1 MTRNPRRGVSAHRH
15 LRQLTPEL
23 YVMNCP
29 CKPLRR
35 LTQAFTLLL
44 ALLHGAVVWAE
55 TDSTTGEAAPAAIEA
70 EASESDE
77 KIRARIENI
86 FAELEPLRGVTVY
99 VGEGVVI
106 LGGEV
111 ANELAAQQA
120 QRLASRL
127 AGVVTVT
134 DEISRTLAVADNVR
148 PVLERLQT
156 QTLNLVKALPL
167 IGLALL
173 VVAAFVVLGSL
184 LARWQAL
191 WRRLAPNPFLADLLA
206 QATRVVILLL
216 GIILALNLLGAAAVI
231 TTLLGGA
238 GVVGLAIGFA
248 VRDTVEN
255 YISSVMLSLRQ
266 PFRAKD
272 HVVINDIE
280 GIVVRL
286 TSRATI
292 LMTLD
297 GNHMRIPN
305 AAVFKGIILNYST
318 NPERRFEFELGVD
331 ADDDPVAGMQAG
343 LDAIRSL
350 AFILKDPEPD
360 ALINTVGDSNI
371 VLTFYAWI
379 DQGETNFAKARSLA
393 IRAAMQALDAQGFT
407 LPEPIYRLRFDSAL
421 NAALM
426 GAAQGQR
433 GDVTPATARADTA
446 AAPPRTVPRGD
457 DVLDVSPDKH
467 LEQKV
472 DAELKSEGSNDLLDK
487 HVPHE

>member
-1 MTRNPRRGVSAHRH
+1 MKRRTRTPRH
-15 LRQLTPEL
+15 
-23 YVMNCP
+23 
-29 CKPLRR
+29 
-35 LTQAFTLLL
+35 TLLVL
-44 ALLHGAVVWAE
+44 ALLVGLLPGEHILAQAEDALAVPESVVNIDA
-55 TDSTTGEAAPAAIEA
+55 EAA
-70 EASESDE
+70 ESDE
-77 KIRARIENI
+77 KIRSRIENI
-86 FAELEPLRGVTVY
+86 FAELEPLREVSVY

-106 LGGEV
+106 LRGEV
-111 ANELAAQQA
+111 ANEVAAQQA
-120 QRLASRL
+120 ERLASRL

-134 DEISRTLAVADNVR
+134 DEMSRTLAVADNVR
-148 PVLERLQT
+148 PVLDRIRT
-156 QTLNLVKALPL
+156 QTLNFIKALPL

-173 VVAAFVVLGSL
+173 VLTVFVLLGNF
-184 LARWQAL
+184 LAGRQFL
-191 WRRLAPNPFLADLLA
+191 WRKIAPNPFLADLMA
-206 QATRVVILLL
+206 QATRVIILLL

-231 TTLLGGA
+231 TTILGGA
-238 GVVGLAIGFA
+238 GVIGLAIGFA

-272 HVVINDIE
+272 HVVINDLE

-331 ADDDPVAGMQAG
+331 AEDDPVAGMKAG
-343 LDAIRSL
+343 LDAIREL
-350 AFILKDPEPD
+350 DFILQDPEPD

-379 DQGETNFAKARSLA
+379 DQRETNFGKARSLA
-393 IRAAMQALDAQGFT
+393 IRAAMRALEEQGFT
-407 LPEPIYRLRFDSAL
+407 LPEPIYRLRFDPEVNTALFSAL
-421 NAALM
+421 DGKNAGVTPLAS
-426 GAAQGQR
+426 GEDKNDSAATRVKR
-433 GDVTPATARADTA
+433 GDA
-446 AAPPRTVPRGD
+446 
-457 DVLDVSPDKH
+457 VLDVTPDKH

-472 DAELKSEGSNDLLDK
+472 DAEIRSDQGNDLLDK
-487 HVPHE
+487 DVPHE

>member
-1 MTRNPRRGVSAHRH
+1 MKRRTR
-15 LRQLTPEL
+15 
-23 YVMNCP
+23 
-29 CKPLRR
+29 
-35 LTQAFTLLL
+35 TLLVL
-44 ALLHGAVVWAE
+44 ALLVGLLPGEHILALPEDAPGASESVVNIDA
-55 TDSTTGEAAPAAIEA
+55 EAA
-70 EASESDE
+70 ESDE
-77 KIRARIENI
+77 KIRSRIENI
-86 FAELEPLRGVTVY
+86 FAELEPLREVSVY

-106 LGGEV
+106 LRGEV
-111 ANELAAQQA
+111 ANEVAAQQA
-120 QRLASRL
+120 ERLASRL

-134 DEISRTLAVADNVR
+134 DEMSRTLAVADNVR
-148 PVLERLQT
+148 PVLDRIRT
-156 QTLNLVKALPL
+156 QTLNFIKALPL

-173 VVAAFVVLGSL
+173 VLTVFVLLGNF
-184 LARWQAL
+184 LAGRQFL
-191 WRRLAPNPFLADLLA
+191 WRKIAPNPFLADLMA
-206 QATRVVILLL
+206 QATRVIILLL

-231 TTLLGGA
+231 TTILGGA
-238 GVVGLAIGFA
+238 GVIGLAIGFA

-272 HVVINDIE
+272 HVVINDLE

-331 ADDDPVAGMQAG
+331 AEDDPVAGMKAG
-343 LDAIRSL
+343 LDAIREL
-350 AFILKDPEPD
+350 DFILQDPEPD

-379 DQGETNFAKARSLA
+379 DQRETNFAKARSLA
-393 IRAAMQALDAQGFT
+393 IRAAMRALEEQGFT
-407 LPEPIYRLRFDSAL
+407 LPEPIYRLRFDPEVNTALFSAL
-421 NAALM
+421 DGKSAGVTPLAS
-426 GAAQGQR
+426 GADKNDSPATRVKR
-433 GDVTPATARADTA
+433 GDA
-446 AAPPRTVPRGD
+446 
-457 DVLDVSPDKH
+457 VLDVTPDKH

-472 DAELKSEGSNDLLDK
+472 DAEIRSDQGNDLLDK
-487 HVPHE
+487 DVPHE

>member
-1 MTRNPRRGVSAHRH
+1 MKRRTRTPRH
-15 LRQLTPEL
+15 
-23 YVMNCP
+23 
-29 CKPLRR
+29 
-35 LTQAFTLLL
+35 TLLVL
-44 ALLHGAVVWAE
+44 ALLVGLLP
-55 TDSTTGEAAPAAIEA
+55 GEHILAQTEDAPAAPESVVNIDA
-70 EASESDE
+70 EAAESDE
-77 KIRARIENI
+77 RIRSRIENI
-86 FAELEPLRGVTVY
+86 FAELEPLREVSVY

-106 LGGEV
+106 LRGEV
-111 ANELAAQQA
+111 ANEVAAQQA
-120 QRLASRL
+120 ERLASRL

-134 DEISRTLAVADNVR
+134 DEMSRTLAVADNVR
-148 PVLERLQT
+148 PVLERLRT
-156 QTLNLVKALPL
+156 QSLNFIKALPL

-173 VVAAFVVLGSL
+173 VLTVFILLGNF
-184 LARWQAL
+184 LAGRQFL
-191 WRRLAPNPFLADLLA
+191 WRKIAPNPFLADLMA

-231 TTLLGGA
+231 TTILGGA
-238 GVVGLAIGFA
+238 GVIGLAIGFA

-272 HVVINDIE
+272 HVVINDLE

-331 ADDDPVAGMQAG
+331 AEDDPVAGMKAG
-343 LDAIRSL
+343 LDAIREL
-350 AFILKDPEPD
+350 DFILRDPEPD

-379 DQGETNFAKARSLA
+379 DQRETNFGKARSLA
-393 IRAAMQALDAQGFT
+393 IRAAMRALEEQGFT
-407 LPEPIYRLRFDSAL
+407 LPEPIYRLRFDPEVNTALFSAL
-421 NAALM
+421 DGKSAGVTPLASGADKNDSAATRVK
-426 GAAQGQR
+426 R
-433 GDVTPATARADTA
+433 GDA
-446 AAPPRTVPRGD
+446 
-457 DVLDVSPDKH
+457 VLDVTPDKH

-472 DAELKSEGSNDLLDK
+472 DAEIRSDQGNDLLDK
-487 HVPHE
+487 DVPHE

>member
-1 MTRNPRRGVSAHRH
+1 MTFLTHAMRTAVFTVS
-15 LRQLTPEL
+15 
-23 YVMNCP
+23 V
-29 CKPLRR
+29 
-35 LTQAFTLLL
+35 LL
-44 ALLHGAVVWAE
+44 ACLPGRSLLAQDEPQTPA
-55 TDSTTGEAAPAAIEA
+55 DTTAIESA
-70 EASESDE
+70 VSVSDE
-77 KIRARIENI
+77 QIQARIENI
-86 FAELEPLRGVTVY
+86 FAELEPLQSVTVY

-106 LGGEV
+106 LRGET

-120 QRLASRL
+120 LRLAGRL

-134 DEISRTLAVADNVR
+134 DEISRTLAVADNLR
-148 PVLERLQT
+148 PVLERLRT
-156 QTLNLVKALPL
+156 QSLNFIKALPL

-173 VVAAFVVLGSL
+173 VLTVFILLGNF
-184 LARWQAL
+184 LAGRQFL
-191 WRRLAPNPFLADLLA
+191 WRKIAPNPFLADLMA

-216 GIILALNLLGAAAVI
+216 GVILALNLLGAAAVI
-231 TTLLGGA
+231 TTILGGA
-238 GVVGLAIGFA
+238 GVIGLAIGFA

-272 HVVINDIE
+272 HVIINDIE

-318 NPERRFEFELGVD
+318 NPQRRFEFDLGVD
-331 ADDDPVAGMQAG
+331 AEDDPVAGMKAG
-343 LDAIRSL
+343 LDAIRTL
-350 AFILKDPEPD
+350 DFILQDPEPD

-379 DQGETNFAKARSLA
+379 DQRETNFGKARSLA
-393 IRAAMQALDAQGFT
+393 IRAAMRALEEQGFT
-407 LPEPIYRLRFDSAL
+407 LPEPIYRLRFDPEVNTALFSAL
-421 NAALM
+421 NGKSAGVTPLASGEDKNDSAATRVK
-426 GAAQGQR
+426 R
-433 GDVTPATARADTA
+433 GDA
-446 AAPPRTVPRGD
+446 
-457 DVLDVSPDKH
+457 VLDVTPDKH

-472 DAELKSEGSNDLLDK
+472 DAEIRSDQGNDLLDK
-487 HVPHE
+487 DVPHE

>member
-1 MTRNPRRGVSAHRH
+1 MTRPI
-15 LRQLTPEL
+15 
-23 YVMNCP
+23 
-29 CKPLRR
+29 KPLRNIA
-35 LTQAFTLLL
+35 LVL
-44 ALLHGAVVWAE
+44 ALLTVLLPGRTPWAG
-55 TDSTTGEAAPAAIEA
+55 TDNSALANPAPATNIEA
-70 EASESDE
+70 DAAESDE
-77 KIRARIENI
+77 KIKSRIENI

-106 LGGEV
+106 LRGEV
-111 ANELAAQQA
+111 ANEMVAQQA
-120 QRLASRL
+120 ERLANRL

-134 DEISRTLAVADNVR
+134 DEMSRTLAVVDNVR
-148 PVLERLQT
+148 PVIERLRT
-156 QTLNLVKALPL
+156 QSLNFIKALPL
-167 IGLALL
+167 IGIALL
-173 VVAAFVVLGSL
+173 VLTVFILLGNF
-184 LARWQAL
+184 LAGRQFL
-191 WRRLAPNPFLADLLA
+191 WRKIAPNPFLADLMA

-231 TTLLGGA
+231 TTILGGA
-238 GVVGLAIGFA
+238 GVIGLAIGFA

-272 HVVINDIE
+272 HVVINNIE

-331 ADDDPVAGMQAG
+331 AEDDPVAGMKAG
-343 LDAIRSL
+343 LDAIRTL
-350 AFILKDPEPD
+350 DFILQDPEPD

-379 DQGETNFAKARSLA
+379 DQRETNFGKARSLS
-393 IRAAMQALDAQGFT
+393 IRAAMRALEAQGFT
-407 LPEPIYRLRFDSAL
+407 LPEPIYRLRFDPDVNTALFSAL
-421 NAALM
+421 DAKGPSVTPLARGTDKNESPATRVE
-426 GAAQGQR
+426 R
-433 GDVTPATARADTA
+433 GDA
-446 AAPPRTVPRGD
+446 
-457 DVLDVSPDKH
+457 VLDVTPDKH

-472 DAELKSEGSNDLLDK
+472 DAEIRSDQGNDLLDK
-487 HVPHE
+487 DVPHE

>member
-1 MTRNPRRGVSAHRH
+1 MTFSIKPSRN
-15 LRQLTPEL
+15 T
-23 YVMNCP
+23 
-29 CKPLRR
+29 
-35 LTQAFTLLL
+35 LL
-44 ALLHGAVVWAE
+44 ALALLSALLPGQALLAQSEDAALAEPVVME
-55 TDSTTGEAAPAAIEA
+55 IEPEAAER
-70 EASESDE
+70 DE
-77 KIRARIENI
+77 KIQARIENI
-86 FAELEPLRGVTVY
+86 FAELEPLRNVTVY

-106 LGGEV
+106 LRGEV
-111 ANELAAQQA
+111 ANEQAAQQA
-120 QRLASRL
+120 QRLANRL

-134 DEISRTLAVADNVR
+134 DEMSRTLAVADNVR
-148 PVLERLQT
+148 PVIERIQT
-156 QTLNLVKALPL
+156 QSLNFIKALPL
-167 IGLALL
+167 LGLALL
-173 VVAAFVVLGSL
+173 VLVAFILLGSF
-184 LARWQAL
+184 LARQKAL
-191 WRRLAPNPFLADLLA
+191 WRKLAPNPFLADLLA

-231 TTLLGGA
+231 TTILGGA
-238 GVVGLAIGFA
+238 GVIGLAIGFA

-272 HVVINDIE
+272 HVIINDIE

-350 AFILKDPEPD
+350 DFILQDPEPD

-379 DQGETNFAKARSLA
+379 DQRQTNFAKARSLA
-393 IRAAMQALDAQGFT
+393 IRAAMRALAEQGFT
-407 LPEPIYRLRFDSAL
+407 LPEPIYRLRFDSEVNTAL
-421 NAALM
+421 FAALDATHV
-426 GAAQGQR
+426 GIAPAAS
-433 GDVTPATARADTA
+433 
-446 AAPPRTVPRGD
+446 RTVKEQRPASQVERAD
-457 DVLDVSPDKH
+457 DVLDVTPDKH

-472 DAELKSEGSNDLLDK
+472 DAEIQSERGNDLLDK
-487 HVPHE
+487 DVPQE

>member
-1 MTRNPRRGVSAHRH
+1 MKRRTRTPRH
-15 LRQLTPEL
+15 
-23 YVMNCP
+23 
-29 CKPLRR
+29 
-35 LTQAFTLLL
+35 TLLVL
-44 ALLHGAVVWAE
+44 ALLVGLLPGEHILAQAE
-55 TDSTTGEAAPAAIEA
+55 DAPAAPESVVNIDA
-70 EASESDE
+70 EAAESDE
-77 KIRARIENI
+77 KIRSRIENI
-86 FAELEPLRGVTVY
+86 FAELEPLREVSVY

-106 LGGEV
+106 LRGEV
-111 ANELAAQQA
+111 ANEVAAQQA
-120 QRLASRL
+120 ERLASRL

-134 DEISRTLAVADNVR
+134 DEMSRTLAVADNVR
-148 PVLERLQT
+148 PVLERLRT
-156 QTLNLVKALPL
+156 QSLNFIKALPL

-173 VVAAFVVLGSL
+173 VLTVFILLGNF
-184 LARWQAL
+184 LAGRQFL
-191 WRRLAPNPFLADLLA
+191 WRKIAPNPFLADLMA

-231 TTLLGGA
+231 TTILGGA
-238 GVVGLAIGFA
+238 GVIGLAIGFA

-272 HVVINDIE
+272 HVVINDLE

-331 ADDDPVAGMQAG
+331 AEDDPVAGMKAG
-343 LDAIRSL
+343 LDAIRTL
-350 AFILKDPEPD
+350 DFILQDPEPD

-379 DQGETNFAKARSLA
+379 DQRETNFGKARSLA
-393 IRAAMQALDAQGFT
+393 IRAAMRALEEQGFT
-407 LPEPIYRLRFDSAL
+407 LPEPIYRLRFDPEVNTALFSAL
-421 NAALM
+421 DGKNAGVTPLAS
-426 GAAQGQR
+426 GEDKNDSAATRVKR
-433 GDVTPATARADTA
+433 GDA
-446 AAPPRTVPRGD
+446 
-457 DVLDVSPDKH
+457 VLDVTPDKH

-472 DAELKSEGSNDLLDK
+472 DAEIRSDQGNDLLDK
-487 HVPHE
+487 DVPHE

>member
-1 MTRNPRRGVSAHRH
+1 MKRRTRTPRH
-15 LRQLTPEL
+15 
-23 YVMNCP
+23 
-29 CKPLRR
+29 
-35 LTQAFTLLL
+35 TLLVL
-44 ALLHGAVVWAE
+44 ALLVGLLPGEHILAQAEDALAVPESVVNIDA
-55 TDSTTGEAAPAAIEA
+55 EAA
-70 EASESDE
+70 ESDE
-77 KIRARIENI
+77 KIRSRIENI
-86 FAELEPLRGVTVY
+86 FAELEPLREVSVY

-106 LGGEV
+106 LRGEV
-111 ANELAAQQA
+111 ANEVAAQQA
-120 QRLASRL
+120 ERLASRL

-134 DEISRTLAVADNVR
+134 DEMSRTLAVADNVR
-148 PVLERLQT
+148 PVLERLRT
-156 QTLNLVKALPL
+156 QSLNFIKALPL

-173 VVAAFVVLGSL
+173 VLTVFILLGNF
-184 LARWQAL
+184 LAGRQFL
-191 WRRLAPNPFLADLLA
+191 WRKIAPNPFLADLMA

-231 TTLLGGA
+231 TTILGGA
-238 GVVGLAIGFA
+238 GVIGLAIGFA

-272 HVVINDIE
+272 HVVINDLE

-331 ADDDPVAGMQAG
+331 AEDDPVAGMKAG
-343 LDAIRSL
+343 LDAIREL
-350 AFILKDPEPD
+350 DFILQDPEPD

-379 DQGETNFAKARSLA
+379 DQRETNFAKARSLA
-393 IRAAMQALDAQGFT
+393 IRAAMRALEEQGFT
-407 LPEPIYRLRFDSAL
+407 LPEPIYRLRFDPEVNTALFSAL
-421 NAALM
+421 DGKSAGVTPLASGADKNDSAATRVK
-426 GAAQGQR
+426 R
-433 GDVTPATARADTA
+433 GDA
-446 AAPPRTVPRGD
+446 
-457 DVLDVSPDKH
+457 VLDVTPDKH

-472 DAELKSEGSNDLLDK
+472 DAEIRSDQGNDLLDK
-487 HVPHE
+487 DVPHE

>member
-1 MTRNPRRGVSAHRH
+1 MTFSTQPSRN
-15 LRQLTPEL
+15 T
-23 YVMNCP
+23 
-29 CKPLRR
+29 
-35 LTQAFTLLL
+35 LL
-44 ALLHGAVVWAE
+44 ALALLTALLPAQVAWAQSEDASLSAPVAAV
-55 TDSTTGEAAPAAIEA
+55 AIEA
-70 EASESDE
+70 EATQSDE
-77 KIRARIENI
+77 TIQARIENI

-99 VGEGVVI
+99 VGGGVVI
-106 LGGEV
+106 LRGEV
-111 ANELAAQQA
+111 ANEMAAQQA

-134 DEISRTLAVADNVR
+134 DEMNRTLAVADNVR
-148 PVLERLQT
+148 PVLERLRT
-156 QTLNLVKALPL
+156 QSVNVIKALPL

-173 VVAAFVVLGSL
+173 VLTAFVVLGNFI
-184 LARWQAL
+184 AGRQFL
-191 WRRLAPNPFLADLLA
+191 WRKIAPNPFLADLMA

-238 GVVGLAIGFA
+238 GVIGLAIGFA

-272 HVVINDIE
+272 HVIINDIE

-331 ADDDPVAGMQAG
+331 ADDDPVAAMQAG
-343 LDAIRSL
+343 LDAVSSL
-350 AFILKDPEPD
+350 DFILQEPEPD

-379 DQGETNFAKARSLA
+379 DQRQTNFGKARSLA
-393 IRAAMQALDAQGFT
+393 IRAAMRALQAQGFT
-407 LPEPIYRLRFDSAL
+407 LPEPIYRLRFDPEVNTALFSAL
-421 NAALM
+421 DAKSVGSPPAANRSAKE
-426 GAAQGQR
+426 GR
-433 GDVTPATARADTA
+433 PASRAEPAD
-446 AAPPRTVPRGD
+446 G
-457 DVLDVSPDKH
+457 VLDVTPDKH

-472 DAELKSEGSNDLLDK
+472 DAEIQSDPGNDLLDK
-487 HVPHE
+487 DVPHE

>member
-1 MTRNPRRGVSAHRH
+1 MTFLTHAMRTAVFTIGV
-15 LRQLTPEL
+15 
-23 YVMNCP
+23 
-29 CKPLRR
+29 
-35 LTQAFTLLL
+35 LL
-44 ALLHGAVVWAE
+44 ACLPGHSLLAQDEPQTPA
-55 TDSTTGEAAPAAIEA
+55 DTTAIESA
-70 EASESDE
+70 VSVSDE
-77 KIRARIENI
+77 QIQARIENI
-86 FAELEPLRGVTVY
+86 FAELEPLQSVTVY

-106 LGGEV
+106 LRGET

-120 QRLASRL
+120 LRLAGRL

-134 DEISRTLAVADNVR
+134 DEISRTLAVADNLR
-148 PVLERLQT
+148 PVLERLRT
-156 QTLNLVKALPL
+156 QSLNFIKALPL

-173 VVAAFVVLGSL
+173 VLTVFILLGNF
-184 LARWQAL
+184 LAGRQFL
-191 WRRLAPNPFLADLLA
+191 WRKIAPNPFLADLMA

-216 GIILALNLLGAAAVI
+216 GVILALNLLGAAAVI
-231 TTLLGGA
+231 TTILGGA
-238 GVVGLAIGFA
+238 GVIGLAIGFA

-272 HVVINDIE
+272 HVVINDLE

-318 NPERRFEFELGVD
+318 NPQRRFEFDLGVD
-331 ADDDPVAGMQAG
+331 AADDPVAGMKAG
-343 LDAIRSL
+343 LDAIRTL
-350 AFILKDPEPD
+350 DFILQDPEPD

-379 DQGETNFAKARSLA
+379 DQRETNFGKARSLA
-393 IRAAMQALDAQGFT
+393 IRAAMRALEEQGFT
-407 LPEPIYRLRFDSAL
+407 LPEPIYRLRFDPEVNTALFSAL
-421 NAALM
+421 NGKSAGVTPLASGEDKNDSAATRVK
-426 GAAQGQR
+426 R
-433 GDVTPATARADTA
+433 GDA
-446 AAPPRTVPRGD
+446 
-457 DVLDVSPDKH
+457 VLDVTPDKH

-472 DAELKSEGSNDLLDK
+472 DAEIRSDQGNDLLDK
-487 HVPHE
+487 DVPHE

>member
-1 MTRNPRRGVSAHRH
+1 MKRRTRTPRH
-15 LRQLTPEL
+15 
-23 YVMNCP
+23 
-29 CKPLRR
+29 
-35 LTQAFTLLL
+35 TLLVL
-44 ALLHGAVVWAE
+44 ALLVGLLPGEHILAQAE
-55 TDSTTGEAAPAAIEA
+55 DAPAAHESVVNIDA
-70 EASESDE
+70 EAAESDE
-77 KIRARIENI
+77 RIRSRIENI
-86 FAELEPLRGVTVY
+86 FAELEPLREVSVY

-106 LGGEV
+106 LRGEV
-111 ANELAAQQA
+111 ANEVAAQQA
-120 QRLASRL
+120 ERLASRL

-134 DEISRTLAVADNVR
+134 DEMSRTLAVADNVR
-148 PVLERLQT
+148 PVLERLRT
-156 QTLNLVKALPL
+156 QSLNFIKALPL

-173 VVAAFVVLGSL
+173 VLTVFILLGNF
-184 LARWQAL
+184 LAGRQFL
-191 WRRLAPNPFLADLLA
+191 WRKIAPNPFLADLMA

-231 TTLLGGA
+231 TTILGGA
-238 GVVGLAIGFA
+238 GVIGLAIGFA

-272 HVVINDIE
+272 HVVINDLE

-331 ADDDPVAGMQAG
+331 AEDDPVAGMKAG
-343 LDAIRSL
+343 LDAIRTL
-350 AFILKDPEPD
+350 DFILQDPEPD

-379 DQGETNFAKARSLA
+379 DQRETNFAKARSLA
-393 IRAAMQALDAQGFT
+393 IRAAMRALEEQGFT
-407 LPEPIYRLRFDSAL
+407 LPEPIYRLRFDPEVNTALFSAL
-421 NAALM
+421 DGKSAGVTPLAS
-426 GAAQGQR
+426 GADKNESPATRVKR
-433 GDVTPATARADTA
+433 GDA
-446 AAPPRTVPRGD
+446 
-457 DVLDVSPDKH
+457 VLDVTPDKH

-472 DAELKSEGSNDLLDK
+472 DAEIRSDQGNDLLDK
-487 HVPHE
+487 DVPHE

>member
-1 MTRNPRRGVSAHRH
+1 MKRRTSTPRN
-15 LRQLTPEL
+15 
-23 YVMNCP
+23 M
-29 CKPLRR
+29 
-35 LTQAFTLLL
+35 LLVL
-44 ALLHGAVVWAE
+44 ALLVGLLP
-55 TDSTTGEAAPAAIEA
+55 GERMFAQPEDAPAAPESVVNIDA
-70 EASESDE
+70 EAAESDE
-77 KIRARIENI
+77 KIRSRIENI
-86 FAELEPLRGVTVY
+86 FAELEPLREVSVY

-106 LGGEV
+106 LRGEV
-111 ANELAAQQA
+111 ANEVAAQQA
-120 QRLASRL
+120 ERLASRL

-134 DEISRTLAVADNVR
+134 DEMSRTLAVADNVR
-148 PVLERLQT
+148 PVIERLRT
-156 QTLNLVKALPL
+156 QSLNFIKALPL

-173 VVAAFVVLGSL
+173 VLTVFILLGNF
-184 LARWQAL
+184 LAGRQFL
-191 WRRLAPNPFLADLLA
+191 WRKIAPNPFLADLMA

-216 GIILALNLLGAAAVI
+216 GVILALNLLGAAAVI
-231 TTLLGGA
+231 TTILGGA
-238 GVVGLAIGFA
+238 GVIGLAIGFA

-331 ADDDPVAGMQAG
+331 AEDDPVAGMKAG
-343 LDAIRSL
+343 LDAISAL
-350 AFILKDPEPD
+350 DFILQDPEPD

-379 DQGETNFAKARSLA
+379 DQRQTNFGKARSLA
-393 IRAAMQALDAQGFT
+393 IRAAMRALEEQGFT
-407 LPEPIYRLRFDSAL
+407 LPEPIYRLRFDPEVNTALFSAL
-421 NAALM
+421 DSKSPGATPLTSHANKNEPAAT
-426 GAAQGQR
+426 R
-433 GDVTPATARADTA
+433 VER
-446 AAPPRTVPRGD
+446 D
-457 DVLDVSPDKH
+457 DAVLDVTPDKH

-472 DAELKSEGSNDLLDK
+472 DAEIRSDQGNDLLDK
-487 HVPHE
+487 DVPHE

>member
-1 MTRNPRRGVSAHRH
+1 MKRRTRTPRH
-15 LRQLTPEL
+15 
-23 YVMNCP
+23 
-29 CKPLRR
+29 
-35 LTQAFTLLL
+35 TLLVL
-44 ALLHGAVVWAE
+44 ALLVGLLPGEHILAQAEDALAVPESVVNIDA
-55 TDSTTGEAAPAAIEA
+55 EAA
-70 EASESDE
+70 ESDE
-77 KIRARIENI
+77 RIRSRIENI
-86 FAELEPLRGVTVY
+86 FAELEPLREVSVY

-106 LGGEV
+106 LRGEV
-111 ANELAAQQA
+111 ANEVAAQQA
-120 QRLASRL
+120 ERLASRL

-134 DEISRTLAVADNVR
+134 DEMSRTLAVADNVR
-148 PVLERLQT
+148 PVLERLRT
-156 QTLNLVKALPL
+156 QSLNFIKALPL

-173 VVAAFVVLGSL
+173 VLTVFILLGNF
-184 LARWQAL
+184 LAGRQFL
-191 WRRLAPNPFLADLLA
+191 WRKIAPNPFLADLMA
-206 QATRVVILLL
+206 QATRVIILLL

-231 TTLLGGA
+231 TTILGGA
-238 GVVGLAIGFA
+238 GVIGLAIGFA

-272 HVVINDIE
+272 HVVINDLE

-331 ADDDPVAGMQAG
+331 AEDDPVAGMKAG
-343 LDAIRSL
+343 LDAIREL
-350 AFILKDPEPD
+350 DFILRDPEPD

-379 DQGETNFAKARSLA
+379 DQRETNFGKARSLA
-393 IRAAMQALDAQGFT
+393 IRAAMRALEEQGFT
-407 LPEPIYRLRFDSAL
+407 LPEPIYRLRFDPEVNTALFSAL
-421 NAALM
+421 DGKSAGVTPLASGADKNDSAATRVK
-426 GAAQGQR
+426 R
-433 GDVTPATARADTA
+433 GDA
-446 AAPPRTVPRGD
+446 
-457 DVLDVSPDKH
+457 VLDVTPDKH

-472 DAELKSEGSNDLLDK
+472 DAEIRSDQGNDLLDK
-487 HVPHE
+487 DVPHE

>member
-1 MTRNPRRGVSAHRH
+1 MTFSTKPSRN
-15 LRQLTPEL
+15 T
-23 YVMNCP
+23 
-29 CKPLRR
+29 
-35 LTQAFTLLL
+35 LL
-44 ALLHGAVVWAE
+44 ALALLTVLLPAHAAWAQSE
-55 TDSTTGEAAPAAIEA
+55 DASLSEPVAEAAIEA
-70 EASESDE
+70 EATQSDE
-77 KIRARIENI
+77 TIQARIENI

-99 VGEGVVI
+99 VGGGVVI
-106 LGGEV
+106 LRGEV
-111 ANELAAQQA
+111 ANEMAAQQA

-134 DEISRTLAVADNVR
+134 DEMSRTLAVADNVR
-148 PVLERLQT
+148 PVIERLRT
-156 QTLNLVKALPL
+156 QSVNFIKALPL
-167 IGLALL
+167 LGLALL
-173 VVAAFVVLGSL
+173 VLTAFILLGNFI
-184 LARWQAL
+184 ADRQFL
-191 WRRLAPNPFLADLLA
+191 WRKIAPNPFLADLMA
-206 QATRVVILLL
+206 QAMRVVILLL

-231 TTLLGGA
+231 TTILGGA
-238 GVVGLAIGFA
+238 GVIGLAIGFA

-272 HVVINDIE
+272 HVIINDIE

-331 ADDDPVAGMQAG
+331 ADDDPVAAMQAG
-343 LDAIRSL
+343 LDAVSSL
-350 AFILKDPEPD
+350 DFILQEPEPD

-379 DQGETNFAKARSLA
+379 DQRQTNFAKARSLA
-393 IRAAMQALDAQGFT
+393 IRAAMRALQAQGFT
-407 LPEPIYRLRFDSAL
+407 LPEPIYRLRFDSAV
-421 NAALM
+421 NTALFSALDAKSTDATPLA
-426 GAAQGQR
+426 GRAGKNEPPATRVER
-433 GDVTPATARADTA
+433 GDA
-446 AAPPRTVPRGD
+446 
-457 DVLDVSPDKH
+457 VLDVTPDKH

-472 DAELKSEGSNDLLDK
+472 DAEIQSDPGNDLLDK
-487 HVPHE
+487 DVPHE

>member
-1 MTRNPRRGVSAHRH
+1 MKRRTRTPRH
-15 LRQLTPEL
+15 
-23 YVMNCP
+23 
-29 CKPLRR
+29 
-35 LTQAFTLLL
+35 TLLVL
-44 ALLHGAVVWAE
+44 ALLVGLLPGEHILAQAE
-55 TDSTTGEAAPAAIEA
+55 DAPAAPESVVNIDA
-70 EASESDE
+70 EAAESDE
-77 KIRARIENI
+77 RIRSRIENI
-86 FAELEPLRGVTVY
+86 FAELEPLREVSVY

-106 LGGEV
+106 LRGEV
-111 ANELAAQQA
+111 ANEVAAQQA
-120 QRLASRL
+120 ERLASRL

-134 DEISRTLAVADNVR
+134 DEMSRTLAVADNVR
-148 PVLERLQT
+148 PVLERLRT
-156 QTLNLVKALPL
+156 QSLNFIKALPL

-173 VVAAFVVLGSL
+173 VLTVFILLGNF
-184 LARWQAL
+184 LAGRQFL
-191 WRRLAPNPFLADLLA
+191 WRKIAPNPFLADLMA
-206 QATRVVILLL
+206 QATRVIILLL

-231 TTLLGGA
+231 TTILGGA
-238 GVVGLAIGFA
+238 GVIGLAIGFA

-272 HVVINDIE
+272 HVVINDLE

-331 ADDDPVAGMQAG
+331 AEDDPVAGMKAG
-343 LDAIRSL
+343 LDAIREL
-350 AFILKDPEPD
+350 DFILRDPEPD

-379 DQGETNFAKARSLA
+379 DQRETNFGKARSLA
-393 IRAAMQALDAQGFT
+393 IRAAMRALEEQGFT
-407 LPEPIYRLRFDSAL
+407 LPEPIYRLRFDPEVNTALFSAL
-421 NAALM
+421 DGKSAGVTPLASGADKNDSAATRVK
-426 GAAQGQR
+426 R
-433 GDVTPATARADTA
+433 GDA
-446 AAPPRTVPRGD
+446 
-457 DVLDVSPDKH
+457 VLDVTPDKH

-472 DAELKSEGSNDLLDK
+472 DAEIRSDQGNDLLDK
-487 HVPHE
+487 DVPHE

>member
-1 MTRNPRRGVSAHRH
+1 MTFLTHAMRTAVFTVS
-15 LRQLTPEL
+15 
-23 YVMNCP
+23 V
-29 CKPLRR
+29 
-35 LTQAFTLLL
+35 LL
-44 ALLHGAVVWAE
+44 ACLPGRSLLAQDEPQTPA
-55 TDSTTGEAAPAAIEA
+55 DTTAIE
-70 EASESDE
+70 STVSVSDE
-77 KIRARIENI
+77 QIQARIENI
-86 FAELEPLRGVTVY
+86 FAELEPLQSVTVY

-106 LGGEV
+106 LRGET

-120 QRLASRL
+120 LRLAGRL

-134 DEISRTLAVADNVR
+134 DEISRTLAVADNLR
-148 PVLERLQT
+148 PVLERLRT
-156 QTLNLVKALPL
+156 QSLNFIKALPL

-173 VVAAFVVLGSL
+173 VLTVFILLGNF
-184 LARWQAL
+184 LAGRQFL
-191 WRRLAPNPFLADLLA
+191 WRKIAPNPFLADLMA

-231 TTLLGGA
+231 TTILGGA
-238 GVVGLAIGFA
+238 GVIGLAIGFA

-272 HVVINDIE
+272 HVIINDIE

-318 NPERRFEFELGVD
+318 NPQRRFEFDLGVD
-331 ADDDPVAGMQAG
+331 AADDPVAGMKAG
-343 LDAIRSL
+343 LDAIRTL
-350 AFILKDPEPD
+350 DFILQDPEPD

-379 DQGETNFAKARSLA
+379 DQRETNFGKARSLA
-393 IRAAMQALDAQGFT
+393 IRAAMRALEEQGFT
-407 LPEPIYRLRFDSAL
+407 LPEPIYRLRFDPEVNTALFSAL
-421 NAALM
+421 NGKSAGVTPLASGEDKNDSAATRVK
-426 GAAQGQR
+426 R
-433 GDVTPATARADTA
+433 GDA
-446 AAPPRTVPRGD
+446 
-457 DVLDVSPDKH
+457 VLDVTPDKH

-472 DAELKSEGSNDLLDK
+472 DAEIRSDQGNDLLDK
-487 HVPHE
+487 DVPHE

>member
-1 MTRNPRRGVSAHRH
+1 MKRRTRTPRH
-15 LRQLTPEL
+15 
-23 YVMNCP
+23 
-29 CKPLRR
+29 
-35 LTQAFTLLL
+35 TLLVL
-44 ALLHGAVVWAE
+44 ALLVGLLPGKHILAQAEDALAVPESVVNIDA
-55 TDSTTGEAAPAAIEA
+55 EAA
-70 EASESDE
+70 ESDE
-77 KIRARIENI
+77 KIRSRIENI
-86 FAELEPLRGVTVY
+86 FAELEPLREVSVY

-106 LGGEV
+106 LRGEV
-111 ANELAAQQA
+111 ANEVAAQQA
-120 QRLASRL
+120 ERLASRL

-134 DEISRTLAVADNVR
+134 DEMSRTLAVADNVR
-148 PVLERLQT
+148 PVLDRIRT
-156 QTLNLVKALPL
+156 QTLNFIKALPL

-173 VVAAFVVLGSL
+173 VLTVFVLLGNF
-184 LARWQAL
+184 LAGRQFL
-191 WRRLAPNPFLADLLA
+191 WRKIAPNPFLADLMA
-206 QATRVVILLL
+206 QATRVIILLL

-231 TTLLGGA
+231 TTILGGA
-238 GVVGLAIGFA
+238 GVIGLAIGFA

-272 HVVINDIE
+272 HVVINDLE

-331 ADDDPVAGMQAG
+331 AEDDPVAGMKAG
-343 LDAIRSL
+343 LDAIREL
-350 AFILKDPEPD
+350 DFILQDPEPD

-379 DQGETNFAKARSLA
+379 DQRETNFAKARSLA
-393 IRAAMQALDAQGFT
+393 IRAAMRALEEQGFT
-407 LPEPIYRLRFDSAL
+407 LPEPIYRLRFDPEVNTALFSAL
-421 NAALM
+421 DGKSAGVTPLASGADKNESAATRVK
-426 GAAQGQR
+426 R
-433 GDVTPATARADTA
+433 GDA
-446 AAPPRTVPRGD
+446 
-457 DVLDVSPDKH
+457 VLDVTPDKH

-472 DAELKSEGSNDLLDK
+472 DAEIRSDQGNDLLDK
-487 HVPHE
+487 DVPHE

>member
-1 MTRNPRRGVSAHRH
+1 MKRRTRKPRH
-15 LRQLTPEL
+15 
-23 YVMNCP
+23 
-29 CKPLRR
+29 
-35 LTQAFTLLL
+35 TLLVL
-44 ALLHGAVVWAE
+44 ALLVGLLPGEHILAQAE
-55 TDSTTGEAAPAAIEA
+55 DAPAAPESVVNIDA
-70 EASESDE
+70 EAAESDE
-77 KIRARIENI
+77 KIRSRIENI
-86 FAELEPLRGVTVY
+86 FAELEPLREVSVY

-106 LGGEV
+106 LRGEV
-111 ANELAAQQA
+111 ANEVAAQQA
-120 QRLASRL
+120 ERLASRL

-134 DEISRTLAVADNVR
+134 DEMSRTLAVADNVR
-148 PVLERLQT
+148 PVLERLRT
-156 QTLNLVKALPL
+156 QSLNFIKALPL

-173 VVAAFVVLGSL
+173 VLTVFILLGNF
-184 LARWQAL
+184 LAGRQFL
-191 WRRLAPNPFLADLLA
+191 WRKIAPNPFLADLMA

-231 TTLLGGA
+231 TTILGGA
-238 GVVGLAIGFA
+238 GVIGLAIGFA

-272 HVVINDIE
+272 HVVINDLE

-331 ADDDPVAGMQAG
+331 AEDDPVAGMKAG
-343 LDAIRSL
+343 LDAIREL
-350 AFILKDPEPD
+350 DFILQDPEPD

-379 DQGETNFAKARSLA
+379 DQHETNFGKARSLA
-393 IRAAMQALDAQGFT
+393 IRAAMRALEEQGFT
-407 LPEPIYRLRFDSAL
+407 LPEPIYRLRFDPEVNTALFSAL
-421 NAALM
+421 DGKNAGVTPLAS
-426 GAAQGQR
+426 GEDKNDSAATRVKR
-433 GDVTPATARADTA
+433 GDA
-446 AAPPRTVPRGD
+446 
-457 DVLDVSPDKH
+457 VLDVTPDKH

-472 DAELKSEGSNDLLDK
+472 DAEIRSDQGNDLLDK
-487 HVPHE
+487 DVPHE

>member
-1 MTRNPRRGVSAHRH
+1 MKRRTRTPRH
-15 LRQLTPEL
+15 
-23 YVMNCP
+23 
-29 CKPLRR
+29 
-35 LTQAFTLLL
+35 TLLVL
-44 ALLHGAVVWAE
+44 ALLVGLLPGEHILAQAE
-55 TDSTTGEAAPAAIEA
+55 DAPAAPESVVNIDA
-70 EASESDE
+70 EAAESDE
-77 KIRARIENI
+77 RIRSRIENI
-86 FAELEPLRGVTVY
+86 FAELEPLREVSVY

-106 LGGEV
+106 LRGEV
-111 ANELAAQQA
+111 ANEVAAQQA
-120 QRLASRL
+120 ERLASRL

-134 DEISRTLAVADNVR
+134 DEMSRTLAVADNVR
-148 PVLERLQT
+148 PVLERLRT
-156 QTLNLVKALPL
+156 QSLNFIKALPL

-173 VVAAFVVLGSL
+173 VLTVFILLGNF
-184 LARWQAL
+184 LAGRQFL
-191 WRRLAPNPFLADLLA
+191 WRKIAPNPFLADLMA
-206 QATRVVILLL
+206 QATRVIILLL

-231 TTLLGGA
+231 TTILGGA
-238 GVVGLAIGFA
+238 GVIGLAIGFA

-272 HVVINDIE
+272 HVVINDLE

-331 ADDDPVAGMQAG
+331 AEDDPVAGMKAG
-343 LDAIRSL
+343 LDAIREL
-350 AFILKDPEPD
+350 DFILRDPEPD

-379 DQGETNFAKARSLA
+379 DQRETNFGKARSLA
-393 IRAAMQALDAQGFT
+393 IRAAMRALEEQGFT
-407 LPEPIYRLRFDSAL
+407 LPEPIYRLRFDPEVNTALFSAL
-421 NAALM
+421 DGKSAGVTPLAS
-426 GAAQGQR
+426 GADKNDSPSTRVKR
-433 GDVTPATARADTA
+433 GDA
-446 AAPPRTVPRGD
+446 
-457 DVLDVSPDKH
+457 VLDVTPDKH

-472 DAELKSEGSNDLLDK
+472 DAEIRSDQGNDLLDK
-487 HVPHE
+487 DVPHE

>member
-1 MTRNPRRGVSAHRH
+1 MTFLTHAMRTAVFTVGV
-15 LRQLTPEL
+15 
-23 YVMNCP
+23 
-29 CKPLRR
+29 
-35 LTQAFTLLL
+35 LL
-44 ALLHGAVVWAE
+44 ACLPGHSLLAQDEPQTPA
-55 TDSTTGEAAPAAIEA
+55 DTTAIESA
-70 EASESDE
+70 VSVSDE
-77 KIRARIENI
+77 QIQARIENI
-86 FAELEPLRGVTVY
+86 FAELEPLQSVTVY

-106 LGGEV
+106 LRGET

-120 QRLASRL
+120 LRLAGRL

-134 DEISRTLAVADNVR
+134 DEISRTLAVADNLR
-148 PVLERLQT
+148 PVLKRLHSQSV
-156 QTLNLVKALPL
+156 NFIKALPL
-167 IGLALL
+167 LGLALL
-173 VVAAFVVLGSL
+173 LVVAFTVLGNF
-184 LARWQAL
+184 LARRTRL
-191 WRRLAPNPFLADLLA
+191 WRKMAANAFLADLLA
-206 QATRVVILLL
+206 QATRVTMVLL

-248 VRDTVEN
+248 VRDAVEN

-272 HVVINDIE
+272 HVIINDIE

-318 NPERRFEFELGVD
+318 NPQRRFEFDLGVD
-331 ADDDPVAGMQAG
+331 AADDPVAGMKAG
-343 LDAIRSL
+343 LDALCSL
-350 AFILKDPEPD
+350 DFILSDPEPD

-379 DQGETNFAKARSLA
+379 DQRETNFAKARSLA
-393 IRAAMQALDAQGFT
+393 IHAAMQALETQGFT
-407 LPEPIYRLRFDSAL
+407 LPEPIYRLRFDTAVNTAL
-421 NAALM
+421 FTALDGKAQPPQPSPGESKAAEH
-426 GAAQGQR
+426 APRIQR
-433 GDVTPATARADTA
+433 GDT
-446 AAPPRTVPRGD
+446 
-457 DVLDVSPDKH
+457 VLDVTPDNH

-472 DAELKSEGSNDLLDK
+472 DAEIRADRGSDLLDK
-487 HVPHE
+487 NVPHE